1 MEPRPFLVLISPL
14 LEKTKVANL
23 FKNERIDGSLT
34 TPIKKNELKY
44 APSFTGLTTMH
55 THTHTHAPLVLT
67 HARTSRR
74 PSCLQRNVFRD
85 LLDGTWRRMASQR
98 RKSSSK
104 GSRIEARRSSIEE
117 DEFIKRLRRRF
128 SHQMPQTRKLG
139 SGPYPPL
146 RAHQHIRTHAR
157 TH

>member
-44 APSFTGLTTMH
+44 APAFAGLATC
-55 THTHTHAPLVLT
+55 ALVLT
-67 HARTSRR
+67 HARTRIH
-74 PSCLQRNVFRD
+74 RNVFRD

-104 GSRIEARRSSIEE
+104 GSRIEARRGSIEE

-146 RAHQHIRTHAR
+146 RPHQHAR
-157 TH
+157 AQRFSANGS